1 MRRRQV
7 RGVLTPE
14 AAPRTHEIAARR
26 YQCQSCRAV
35 IVVVP
40 RSVVARRHFG
50 ATAIGY
56 ALWLLGVAGLS
67 AREVQGRVSDWGEPG
82 ARWRTLGRW
91 LDAIAEGRLFVAVRT
106 WPASFSRRQQ
116 AERVA
121 RTLEALAPPSTSASP
136 EARLFEGA
144 ARAA

>member
-1 MRRRQV
+1 M
-7 RGVLTPE
+7 
-14 AAPRTHEIAARR
+14 
-26 YQCQSCRAV
+26 

-40 RSVVARRHFG
+40 RGVVARRHFG

-56 ALWLLGVAGLS
+56 ALWLFGVTGMS
-67 AREVQGRVSDWGEPG
+67 AREVQGRMSDWGEPG
-82 ARWRTLGRW
+82 SRWRTLGRW
-91 LDAIAEGRLFVAVRT
+91 LDAVAEGRLFVGVRA

-121 RTLEALAPPSTSASP
+121 RTLEALAPPSTSTSA

>member
-1 MRRRQV
+1 
-7 RGVLTPE
+7 
-14 AAPRTHEIAARR
+14 
-26 YQCQSCRAV
+26 V

-40 RSVVARRHFG
+40 RGVVARRHFG
-50 ATAIGY
+50 AMAIGH
-56 ALWLLGVAGLS
+56 ACWLFGVLGLS
-67 AREVQGRVSDWGEPG
+67 AREVHRRTSDWGEPG

-91 LDAIAEGRLFVAVRT
+91 LDAVGHGRLFAVVRP
-106 WPASFSRRQQ
+106 WPASFHRRQQ

-121 RTLEALAPPSTSASP
+121 RTLEALPPRPPSASTSA

>member
-1 MRRRQV
+1 M
-7 RGVLTPE
+7 
-14 AAPRTHEIAARR
+14 ARR
-26 YQCQSCRAV
+26 YKCRSCRAV

-40 RSVVARRHFG
+40 RGVVARRHFG
-50 ATAIGY
+50 AMAIGL
-56 ALWLLGVAGLS
+56 ACWLFGVLGLS
-67 AREVQGRVSDWGEPG
+67 AREVHRRTSDWGEPG

-91 LDAIAEGRLFVAVRT
+91 LDAVGQGRLFPLVRA
-106 WPASFSRRQQ
+106 WPASFHRRQQ

-121 RTLEALAPPSTSASP
+121 RTLEALAPPSMSASA

>member
-1 MRRRQV
+1 MI
-7 RGVLTPE
+7 L
-14 AAPRTHEIAARR
+14 
-26 YQCQSCRAV
+26 
-35 IVVVP
+35 VVP
-40 RSVVARRHFG
+40 RGIITRRHFG

-56 ALWLLGVAGLS
+56 ALWLFGVMGVS

-82 ARWRTLGRW
+82 TRWRTLGRW
-91 LDAIAEGRLFVAVRT
+91 LSAVAEGRLFSGVRA
-106 WPASFSRRQQ
+106 WPATFSRRQQ

-121 RTLEALAPPSTSASP
+121 RTLEMLAPPSTSTSA